1 MHSWSSIH
9 ERSSQRYIRLLVS
22 SSTHSIYPACS
33 TTEWLAQTCCSD
45 RSCTAAGS
53 LSLLCLL
60 FTASCDLPAV
70 MQHREM
76 SRQLSHVQ
84 WGNYSIHLLW
94 EETPGGAVGPHGVV
108 LEQRKAIVP
117 GLYLV
122 KQLDYFED
130 ANEGS
135 LSVDEAGRIRLH
147 IPQSPAHQR

>member
-1 MHSWSSIH
+1 VAAIVLAP
-9 ERSSQRYIRLLVS
+9 LL
-22 SSTHSIYPACS
+22 A
-33 TTEWLAQTCCSD
+33 
-45 RSCTAAGS
+45 